1 MICTC
6 TSWIRP
12 SSDAPLSTRVVLDDL
27 QLVDGDDDVLASRAV
42 QEPALERL
50 GVELQPRAELPAA
63 ALLDVGADH
72 RVLLRPRGDLD
83 LVAGAEAVGRDVH
96 ALAVDED
103 VAVGDE
109 LARLTAGV
117 SDPQAVDDVVQPRLQ
132 ELQEDRAGRALGLGG
147 LLEEVVE
154 LLLAHVVVDAQLLL
168 LAQAHPVVARL
179 AATALAVLAG
189 RVGVGLHVA
198 LNLRRL
204 DEVHA
209 FAAAEL
215 DYRSSVATHV
225 SPSAPYGRLRLRGRQ
240 PLCGDGVS
248 SMIVRTFTPVAWI
261 DLIAC
266 SRPEPVPRITMS
278 TCEMPMFWAFRVASA
293 AASCAAY
300 GVPFFE
306 PL

>member
-1 MICTC
+1 
-6 TSWIRP
+6 
-12 SSDAPLSTRVVLDDL
+12 
-27 QLVDGDDDVLASRAV
+27 
-42 QEPALERL
+42 
-50 GVELQPRAELPAA
+50 
-63 ALLDVGADH
+63 
-72 RVLLRPRGDLD
+72 
-83 LVAGAEAVGRDVH
+83 
-96 ALAVDED
+96 
-103 VAVGDE
+103 
-109 LARLTAGV
+109 
-117 SDPQAVDDVVQPRLQ
+117 QPRLQ
-132 ELQEDRAGRALGLGG
+132 ELQEDGAGRALGLGG

-179 AATALAVLAG
+179 AAPALAVLAG

-306 PL
+306 PLYPIEPAEDHATVLPSMSVIVTIVLVYEAWMNALPSARLRLTRFFADLVPALAMLHQPHFFGAFFLPATVRRGPLRVRAFVFVD